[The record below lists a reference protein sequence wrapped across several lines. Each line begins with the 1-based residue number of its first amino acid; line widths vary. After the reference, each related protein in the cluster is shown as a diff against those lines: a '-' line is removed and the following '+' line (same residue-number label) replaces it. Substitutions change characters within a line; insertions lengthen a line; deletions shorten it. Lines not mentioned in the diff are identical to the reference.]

1 MSSSS
6 DLHPQQEAIIKD
18 LGVTTSFNA
27 KDEATTRVR
36 FLADYMKANRLM
48 TCVLGISG
56 GVDSS
61 VCGRIAQLA
70 VTTLRE
76 AGHKEAKFIAIRL
89 PYGVQRDEDDAQ
101 NALRFIQPD
110 EILTIN
116 VKPSADAALEAVKA
130 SGHVFRDE
138 KQQDFIHGNIK
149 ARQRMVVQY
158 AVAGAHNGLVIGT
171 DHAAEAVMG
180 FFTKY
185 GDGGVD
191 IEPLSGLTKRRVR
204 AVGSHLGAPD
214 SLVQKVPTA
223 DLESLAPGKTDED
236 AFGGGLTYEIID
248 DFLEGKPVSKEAA
261 SKIVY
266 TYTVTTHK
274 RNMPA
279 NPHAH

>member
-18 LGVTTSFNA
+18 LGVTSTFNA
-27 KDEATTRVR
+27 KEEATTRIR
-36 FLADYMKANRLM
+36 FLADYMKTNRLM

-76 AGHKEAKFIAIRL
+76 EGHKEAKFIAIRL

-130 SGHVFRDE
+130 SGHTFRDE

-204 AVGSHLGAPD
+204 ALGSHLGAPD
-214 SLVQKVPTA
+214 SLVQKIPTA

-248 DFLEGKPVSKEAA
+248 DFLEGKPVSMEAA

>member
-18 LGVTTSFNA
+18 LGVTSTFNA
-27 KDEATTRVR
+27 KEEATTRIR

-76 AGHKEAKFIAIRL
+76 EGHKEAKFIAIRL

-130 SGHVFRDE
+130 SGHTFRDE

-204 AVGSHLGAPD
+204 ALGSHLGAPD
-214 SLVQKVPTA
+214 SLVQKIPTA

-248 DFLEGKPVSKEAA
+248 DFLEGKPVSMEAA